1 MTREYKPLKEL
12 IKQVDP
18 DFFDN
23 LDSNMKLFAKEIKEE
38 LRNEGHVVIG
48 ITGYP
53 GTGKSN
59 ATAILGC
66 LIDEDY
72 DFKKNICYIPTSK
85 QIEEQYYGLNMFSF
99 LHIDEASRGLHKHK
113 WHDKIQQKL
122 NELYDTER
130 EGHFLATALI
140 MPRFQNFTENFRN
153 FMIKYWIHIPIKGLA
168 LFYKKDE
175 DKDCK
180 DPWHLDENYKK
191 KKDKWRGKRV
201 FERDLPSVVR
211 MEQGTDCYWFYC
223 KIPGIPK
230 EVWSM
235 YQKLKA
241 DSRVIAR
248 ETNLEVESYKDRV
261 NREKMERWDKITS
274 YKQQGRTHEE
284 IAALTG
290 ISVQTV
296 RRNLREIEAYQRLKG
311 IQPATTIDSTNN
323 IYNLTNKDKNLEI
336 PEEFN
341 KI

>member
-12 IKQVDP
+12 IKEVEP
-18 DFFDN
+18 EFFDN
-23 LDSNMKLFAKEIKEE
+23 IDPNMKIFAREIKEE

-66 LIDEDY
+66 LIDDDY

-85 QIEEQYYGLNMFSF
+85 QIEEQYYGLKMYSF

-153 FMIKYWIHIPIKGLA
+153 FMIKYWIHIPVKGLA
-168 LFYKKDE
+168 IFYKKDE

-191 KKDKWRGKRV
+191 KKDRWRGKRV

-211 MEQGTDCYWFYC
+211 MEQNTDCYWFYC
-223 KIPGIPK
+223 KIPAIPK
-230 EVWSM
+230 QVWEK
-235 YQKLKA
+235 YQDLKA
-241 DSRVIAR
+241 GSRVIAR
-248 ETNLEVESYKDRV
+248 EANLEVESYKDKM
-261 NREKMERWDKITS
+261 NREKMEKWDKITT
-274 YKQQGRTHEE
+274 YKAQGRTHEE
-284 IAALTG
+284 IAVLMG
-290 ISVQTV
+290 IAVQTV
-296 RRNLREIEAYQRLKG
+296 RRTVREIETYQRLNG
-311 IQPATTIDSTNN
+311 ISPPSTVSSSTN
-323 IYNLTNKDKNLEI
+323 IYNQIE
-336 PEEFN
+336 
-341 KI
+341 

>member
-1 MTREYKPLKEL
+1 MTREFKPLKEL
-12 IKQVDP
+12 IKEKEP
-18 DFFDN
+18 NFFEG
-23 LDSNMKLFAKEIKEE
+23 LDDNMKLFAREIRNE
-38 LRNEGHVVIG
+38 LKDEGHVVIG

-85 QIEEQYYGLNMFSF
+85 QIEEQYYGLKMHSF

-113 WHDKIQQKL
+113 WHDKVQQKL

-153 FMIKYWIHIPIKGLA
+153 FMIKYWIHIPVKGLA
-168 LFYKKDE
+168 IFYKKDE
-175 DKDCK
+175 DKDCR

-223 KIPGIPK
+223 KIPAIPK
-230 EVWSM
+230 EVWSV
-235 YQKLKA
+235 YQDLKA
-241 DSRVIAR
+241 KSRVIAR
-248 ETNLEVESYKDRV
+248 ESNLEIESYKDKV
-261 NREKMERWDKITS
+261 NRERLERWDKITTH
-274 YKQQGRTHEE
+274 KQQGRTHEE
-284 IAALTG
+284 IAALVG
-290 ISVQTV
+290 ISIQTV

-311 IQPATTIDSTNN
+311 VTPATTEKKSTN
-323 IYNLTNKDKNLEI
+323 IYNLIE
-336 PEEFN
+336 
-341 KI
+341 